1 MKKPQVIILVVLIA
15 SGMLCA
21 KEASPLGFNGNNWN
35 VMSTKQKLG
44 VAMGMA
50 SGIALTNLKLT
61 GTDRSG
67 LFTLEWDDYIVLV
80 LSLDDL
86 YTKEEFIDSP
96 VIAMFLYAWG
106 EYSGISQL

>member
-1 MKKPQVIILVVLIA
+1 MLKRKSIVLVVLLVG
-15 SGMLCA
+15 GMLCA

-35 VMSTKQKLG
+35 VMSAQQKLG

-80 LSLDDL
+80 LNLDDL
-86 YTKEEFIDSP
+86 YTKEEVLDSP
-96 VIAMFLYAWG
+96 VIAMFLYVWG
-106 EYSGISQL
+106 EYSGIPQL